1 MSFSTLVQLYFGDQF
16 YCKRLKMTISYQ
28 YKMYYLIVAVKYH
41 NDMVCP
47 CLYHH
52 SQYQIPPVYTTT
64 HSTRSL
70 LFIPTL
76 IVPDPT
82 CLYQHSQ
89 YQIPPVIPPLIVP
102 DPSCLYH
109 HSQYQIPP
117 VYTTTRSTRS
127 LLFIPPLA
135 VPDPT
140 CLYHHSQYQIPPV

>member
-1 MSFSTLVQLYFGDQF
+1 MLFSTLVQLYFGDQF

-28 YKMYYLIVAVKYH
+28 YKMYYLIVTVKYH

-76 IVPDPT
+76 IVPDP
-82 CLYQHSQ
+82 
-89 YQIPPVIPPLIVP
+89 
-102 DPSCLYH
+102 SC
-109 HSQYQIPP
+109 
-117 VYTTTRSTRS
+117 YTTTHCTRS
-127 LLFIPPLA
+127 LLFIPPLT

-140 CLYHHSQYQIPPV
+140 CLYHHSQYQIPPVYTTTHSTRSLLFIPTLIVPDPTCLYQHS

>member
-1 MSFSTLVQLYFGDQF
+1 MLFSTLVQLYFGDQF

-28 YKMYYLIVAVKYH
+28 YKMYYLIVTVKYH

-70 LFIPTL
+70 LFIP
-76 IVPDPT
+76 
-82 CLYQHSQ
+82 
-89 YQIPPVIPPLIVP
+89 PL
-102 DPSCLYH
+102 
-109 HSQYQIPP
+109 
-117 VYTTTRSTRS
+117 T
-127 LLFIPPLA
+127 

-140 CLYHHSQYQIPPV
+140 CLYHHSQYQIPPVYTTTHSTRSHLFIPPFTVPDPTCLYHHSQYQIPPV